1 MRTQG
6 TAGGSLKMSKKAR
19 QKLDKIRRSKEMND
33 EERDV
38 EIQKLEEQFIES
50 KRQKRSKLETF

>member
-1 MRTQG
+1 
-6 TAGGSLKMSKKAR
+6 MSKKAR
-19 QKLDKIRRSKEMND
+19 QKLEKIRRSTEMND

-38 EIQKLEEQFIES
+38 EIQKLEEQFIEN